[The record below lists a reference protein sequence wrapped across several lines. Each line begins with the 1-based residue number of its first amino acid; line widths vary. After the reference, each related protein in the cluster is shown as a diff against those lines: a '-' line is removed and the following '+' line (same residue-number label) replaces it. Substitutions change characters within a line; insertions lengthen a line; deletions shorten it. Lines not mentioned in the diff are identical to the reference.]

1 MKLVYKG
8 TNTEVQEGDVLTDF
22 RGEKAIAYFWREP
35 THGSGK
41 ISVKNNY
48 DDCVS
53 NEYYVSV
60 FGLEWK

>member
-8 TNTEVQEGDVLTDF
+8 TNTEVKEGDVLTDF

-41 ISVKNNY
+41 Y
-48 DDCVS
+48 
-53 NEYYVSV
+53 
-60 FGLEWK
+60 L